1 MASNLAKQSNK
12 RAFTPLSTLLIDDG
26 QRARFQQC
34 IDELHEMRNEMA
46 DLKNQYK
53 TLVDDTVTNLNV
65 SPKELKLVADL
76 YFNNSLD
83 AKIEEVEALKILL
96 DKLQSNGLIG

>member
-1 MASNLAKQSNK
+1 MASNIAKQSNK
-12 RAFTPLSTLLIDDG
+12 RDFTPLSTLLIDDG
-26 QRARFQQC
+26 QRARFQHFL
-34 IDELHEMRNEMA
+34 DEMHTMRNEIA

-53 TLVDDTVTNLNV
+53 SLTDDVVDDLNV

-96 DKLQSNGLIG
+96 EKLQSNGLIG

>member
-1 MASNLAKQSNK
+1 MANHLAKQSAK

-26 QRARFQQC
+26 QRARFQHY
-34 IDELHEMRNEMA
+34 IDEMHEMQNQIA

-53 TLVDDTVTNLNV
+53 TLSEDVVNDLNV
-65 SPKELKLVADL
+65 NPKELKLVSTL

-83 AKIEEVEALKILL
+83 VKLEEVEAMKLL
-96 DKLQSNGLIG
+96 LEKLQTLGIIG